1 MALGTEAAVESVEIE
16 AFATT
21 IPSLI
26 PLSKSL
32 YSLAQDRFT
41 KVPVSFQTLAG
52 AVGGGSTVARPSFRV
67 PFRVQGG
74 AYISQGTG
82 DGNSLGRGN
91 MSVWQDFNLSPIWH
105 YAVNEMTHLSQLA
118 TNGKKRGLISL
129 KAEELKNSLDS
140 AMAGIEGLMYG
151 DSSGAITQVP
161 TNATIQTTGPG
172 SITGVRAMAFTDNQI
187 VQFFPSEG
195 GTVRGYAT
203 ININDPVTSTLY
215 FVGGLAANGSTLTN
229 GTSLATTVIAGDY
242 IMVAGSSGAYGE
254 GIYGTT
260 SWNNSATSGYQ
271 AGVNRATYPSR
282 ISTPSINLAG
292 GSIAASLSGRIEAL
306 LGRAMGGSNKTKE
319 SGIYLFGED
328 QSYAVAQTNYYN
340 KQIVIQQSENN
351 GNTGKVPDV
360 SKKYFQ
366 GTFGG
371 RDVHLSY
378 VQPLG
383 RVDMLL
389 TADWYIGELVPL
401 QLYDY
406 GGGNTTM
413 PVPDPAGNGWL
424 TSNQFAYEI
433 SFNMACSAPRH
444 QLYVYNASQPT
455 I

>member
-1 MALGTEAAVESVEIE
+1 MALGTESAVEAVEIE
-16 AFATT
+16 AFSTE

-32 YSLAQDRFT
+32 YSLAMDRFT
-41 KVPVSFQTLAG
+41 KVPVSFQTTAG
-52 AVGGGSTVARPSFRV
+52 TTTRPSFRV

-82 DGNSLGRGN
+82 DGSSLGRGN
-91 MSVWQDFNLSPIWH
+91 MSIWNDFNLSPIWH

-118 TNGKKRGLISL
+118 VNGKKRGLISL

-140 AMAGIEGLMYG
+140 AMAGIEGIMYG
-151 DSSGAITQVP
+151 DSSGAITQIP
-161 TNATIQTTGPG
+161 TTGTVSSG
-172 SITGVRAMAFTDNQI
+172 SGTGNQTSFITGVRAMAFTDNQV
-187 VQFFPSEG
+187 VQIFPSEG
-195 GTVRGYAT
+195 GTSRGMAT
-203 ININDPVTSTLY
+203 ISINDPVTSTLW
-215 FVGGLAANGSTLTN
+215 FSTVLPSTGG
-229 GTSLATTVIAGDY
+229 ATATGDY
-242 IMVAGSSGAYGE
+242 IMIAGSSGALNQGVF
-254 GIYGTT
+254 GTT
-260 SWNNSATSGYQ
+260 AWNNSATSGTI
-271 AGVNRATYPSR
+271 AGINRATYPSR
-282 ISTPSINLAG
+282 ISTPNINLSG
-292 GSIAASLSGRIEAL
+292 GAVTASLSQRIEAL
-306 LGRAMGGSNKTKE
+306 LGRAMGDSNKTKD
-319 SGIYLFGED
+319 SGMYLFGED

-340 KQIVIQQSENN
+340 KQIVIQQSGND
-351 GNTGKVPDV
+351 GNTGKVPDT

-383 RVDMLL
+383 RIDMLL

-401 QLYDY
+401 QLYDF
-406 GGGNTTM
+406 GGGNTVM

-433 SFNMACSAPRH
+433 SFNLACSAPRH
-444 QLYVYNASQPT
+444 QLYVTNASVPT